1 MVIDK
6 FGDKNTPK
14 LMLGVSMG
22 GLVSAKLSLIRPNFY
37 NGMGLVVPYMKLLN

>member
-1 MVIDK
+1 LVIDK
-6 FGDKNTPK
+6 FADKSTPK

-22 GLVSAKLSLIRPNFY
+22 GLVSAKLSLLRPNFY